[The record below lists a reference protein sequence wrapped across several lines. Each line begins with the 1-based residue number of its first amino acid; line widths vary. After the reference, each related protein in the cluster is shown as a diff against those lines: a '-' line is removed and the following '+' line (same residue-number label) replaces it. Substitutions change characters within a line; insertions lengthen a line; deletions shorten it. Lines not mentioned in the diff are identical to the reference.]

1 MPVNVVRNPMTA
13 AAGFNFIMIEI
24 LRRYSLITLLLIINV
39 AVFADTPPSDIT
51 PDNAKT
57 AQVSKEDSD
66 YQETVIMKWW
76 KLLLDLPL
84 ILNSHNPSDDIYN
97 PSFSA
102 QSKSKLT
109 KYVIG
114 IHPLHNPKRLFEVYG
129 PIVDFLN
136 ANMPEVNFTLEASR
150 NYEEFDKKL
159 YSGHFDFAMPNPY
172 QTVNSLKHGY
182 RVFGKMADDDDFR
195 GIILIRRDSGINTV
209 ADLKGKAVSYPA
221 PTALAATMMPQY
233 YLQTHGIDI
242 NHDIENRYVGSQ
254 ESSIINVLRGHV
266 AAGATWPVPWKIF
279 SKENPQLASQLE
291 IKWQTEPLQNNG
303 WVVREDLPT
312 EIADKFATLLFNLNQ
327 HEQGREMLAH
337 IPVTRFEPANNE
349 TYGPV
354 QAFIATFVKTV
365 RPLE

>member
-1 MPVNVVRNPMTA
+1 
-13 AAGFNFIMIEI
+13 MIEI
-24 LRRYSLITLLLIINV
+24 LRRYSLITLLLIFSFTV
-39 AVFADTPPSDIT
+39 LADAPSL
-51 PDNAKT
+51 
-57 AQVSKEDSD
+57 
-66 YQETVIMKWW
+66 ETVPDQAASAQTANDSSQGQENVISKWW
-76 KLLLDLPL
+76 KLLSELP
-84 ILNSHNPSDDIYN
+84 IFEGANKPAGDAYE
-97 PSFSA
+97 PVFSA
-102 QSKSKLT
+102 KSKSKAS
-109 KYVIG
+109 KYIIG

-136 ANMPEVNFTLEASR
+136 ANMPEADFTLEASR

-182 RVFGKMADDDDFR
+182 RVFGKMADDGDFR
-195 GIILIRRDSGINTV
+195 GIILVRRDSGINTV

-266 AAGATWPVPWKIF
+266 AAGATWPVPWKTF
-279 SKENPQLASQLE
+279 TKENPQLAAQLE
-291 IKWQTEPLQNNG
+291 VKWQTEPLQNNG
-303 WVVREDLPT
+303 WVVRKELPT
-312 EIADKFATLLFNLNQ
+312 EVVGKFAGLLFSLDQ
-327 HEQGREMLAH
+327 HDAGREMLAR
-337 IPVTRFEPANNE
+337 IPVTRFEPANDDS
-349 TYGPV
+349 YGPV
-354 QAFIATFVKTV
+354 QAFIATFIKTV